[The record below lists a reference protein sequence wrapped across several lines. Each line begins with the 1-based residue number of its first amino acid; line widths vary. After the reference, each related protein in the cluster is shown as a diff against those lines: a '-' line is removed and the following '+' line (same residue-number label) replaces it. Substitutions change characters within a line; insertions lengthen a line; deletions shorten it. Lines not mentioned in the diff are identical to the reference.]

1 MDLLVKREIETSE
14 PVQWAI
20 DLLEKMIGF
29 YSEED
34 VKEDYWERLLREK
47 KREVM
52 EDFYALAPAFSLHYR
67 GLGYCEGFNGGRMLV
82 LRILMDALP
91 PYRALDC
98 CRGKYFRGA
107 AHQCERKIEPTL

>member
-47 KREVM
+47 K
-52 EDFYALAPAFSLHYR
+52 
-67 GLGYCEGFNGGRMLV
+67 
-82 LRILMDALP
+82 
-91 PYRALDC
+91 
-98 CRGKYFRGA
+98 
-107 AHQCERKIEPTL
+107 T